1 MTNPYVPIFGNYS
14 FMDVEA
20 TLTGPGVNNL
30 SLSTGNAAQ
39 IAGPQ
44 VASAEE
50 GVTIALG
57 EETNTQTI
65 GADGAVMNSLHAS
78 RAGTVTVRLL
88 KTSPMN
94 KVLMKIYND
103 QRKQSSTWGRNV
115 LTIRDVARKDTYTA
129 YGCAFVR
136 FPSNSY
142 AKVGNTIEWEF
153 HAAVIDANLGDEAQ
167 TEAVYEAHLEGI
179 DDFGGGSAALA
190 GTRGTGMGGAAALYG
205 GGGVDAAGRGAPI
218 RAGVGFR

>member
-78 RAGTVTVRLL
+78 RAGTITIRLL

-94 KVLMKIYND
+94 KVLMKIYNE
-103 QRKQSSTWGRNV
+103 QRRQSSQWGRNT

-142 AKVGNTIEWEF
+142 AKVGNTLEWEL
-153 HAAVIDANLGDEAQ
+153 HASVIDANLGDEAVV
-167 TEAVYEAHLEGI
+167 EDVYRASLEGI
-179 DDFGGGSAALA
+179 PGGRFTLSPAAA
-190 GTRGTGMGGAAALYG
+190 GVTTGITPGFVPAGGAAP
-205 GGGVDAAGRGAPI
+205 VRG
-218 RAGVGFR
+218 GVGFR

>member
-1 MTNPYVPIFGNYS
+1 MTTGYVPIFGNYS
-14 FMDVEA
+14 FMDVTA
-20 TLTGPGVNNL
+20 TITGPGANGV
-30 SLSTGNAAQ
+30 T

-78 RAGTVTVRLL
+78 RAGTITIRLL
-88 KTSPMN
+88 KTSPTN
-94 KVLMKIYND
+94 KVLQKLYND
-103 QRKQSSTWGRNV
+103 QRKQSSLWGRNII
-115 LTIRDVARKDTYTA
+115 TIRDVARNDTYTA

-142 AKVGNTIEWEF
+142 AKVGNTIEWEI
-153 HAAVIDANLGDEAQ
+153 HASVVDADLGDESTVESEWEAQ
-167 TEAVYEAHLEGI
+167 LQNI
-179 DDFGGGSAALA
+179 SDFGGNAAVASVDGLRIPPQPTRPSAPVRSPL
-190 GTRGTGMGGAAALYG
+190 R
-205 GGGVDAAGRGAPI
+205 
-218 RAGVGFR
+218 

>member
-1 MTNPYVPIFGNYS
+1 MTAPYVPIFGNYS
-14 FMDVEA
+14 FMDVNA
-20 TLTGPGVNNL
+20 TISGPGVQDM
-30 SLSTGNAAQ
+30 SLNGL

-44 VASAEE
+44 AASAEE
-50 GVTIALG
+50 GITIALG

-94 KVLMKIYND
+94 RTLMKIYND
-103 QRKQSSTWGRNV
+103 QRRQASLWGRNI
-115 LTIRDVARKDTYTA
+115 LTIRDVARGDKYTA

-153 HAAVIDANLGDEAQ
+153 HASVIDADLGSEEQIESTWAAQ
-167 TEAVYEAHLEGI
+167 LEGI
-179 DDFGGGSAALA
+179 TDFGGGGEAAA
-190 GTRGTGMGGAAALYG
+190 NAFRADIGGAGGLGRAAQT
-205 GGGVDAAGRGAPI
+205 
-218 RAGVGFR
+218 VGFRATAGR